1 MTKNEN
7 DEKTINSTH
16 TAQYSQLHV
25 HVKNNNRVISGVQE
39 EKTDPD
45 PNVAPGLA
53 FLQGCKKGIV
63 QISFETNQNI

>member
-25 HVKNNNRVISGVQE
+25 KNNNRVISGVPE